1 MMDDPLKRRMF
12 AQPVRANQ
20 PMGIL
25 ASSPQLMNTV
35 QGYANGGAVKGYEN
49 GGGFFKNYSTSPL
62 ANFLESAAGS
72 KFYR

>member
-1 MMDDPLKRRMF
+1 MMDDPLKKRMF

-35 QGYANGGAVKGYEN
+35 QGYANGGAV
-49 GGGFFKNYSTSPL
+49 
-62 ANFLESAAGS
+62 
-72 KFYR
+72 